1 MIQKYWPDDYVQKR
15 RSAKEAIGRIHPG
28 QRVFIGT
35 SCGEPQH
42 LVQELAA
49 QSGNF
54 TDIEV
59 VRLLSLETAPLTLMA
74 SEKSSNAFTI
84 RSFYS
89 GSGIPRALSRNR
101 RFFTP
106 INLSAIPRLF
116 MSRQIPVH
124 VALIQVSPP
133 DDFGWMSLG
142 ISVDVTLSAA
152 LSADLVI
159 AQVNPRMPRVLGRS
173 FIHVDDVD
181 VVVEHEEDLLTVGET
196 VELEAGKMIGRYV
209 AKLIEDG
216 STFQLGL
223 GATPQATLLAMEDKN
238 DLGVHTEFLTD
249 GLLGLISRGVITN
262 RRKGVNEG
270 KLVASSAIGT
280 TNLYEY
286 LHDNP
291 AIEFHPSDY
300 VNNPVV
306 IASHHKMVSLN
317 VATVMDL
324 TGQVAVDAMPHNHF
338 SGVTGVLDFVRG
350 AALSPGGKSVLMIVS
365 TAREGTVS
373 RIVPTLE
380 DKAVVVPRSDVYY
393 VVSEYGVVNLFGK
406 SLQERAMAMISLA
419 HPDFRDELFFRAKE
433 LGLIGKDRTLKESIQ
448 AVYPL
453 KYEESV
459 KIDDQTITIRP
470 AKPVD
475 ERGLQEHFY
484 NLDKNDILSRFFHK
498 KASFIRD
505 DVASMFQIDYTKEM
519 TIVAM
524 IGELGFG
531 KIIAVGGYVLDGRRN
546 LAEVAFS
553 VTREWKRKGLSRLIL
568 HKLAEV
574 AKDNGIEGLMAYTS
588 LHNKPM
594 ISLFKTLPYKVK
606 LTAEEDMA
614 DLVCRFDDPL

>member
-1 MIQKYWPDDYVQKR
+1 
-15 RSAKEAIGRIHPG
+15 
-28 QRVFIGT
+28 
-35 SCGEPQH
+35 
-42 LVQELAA
+42 
-49 QSGNF
+49 
-54 TDIEV
+54 
-59 VRLLSLETAPLTLMA
+59 
-74 SEKSSNAFTI
+74 
-84 RSFYS
+84 
-89 GSGIPRALSRNR
+89 
-101 RFFTP
+101 
-106 INLSAIPRLF
+106 
-116 MSRQIPVH
+116 
-124 VALIQVSPP
+124 
-133 DDFGWMSLG
+133 
-142 ISVDVTLSAA
+142 
-152 LSADLVI
+152 
-159 AQVNPRMPRVLGRS
+159 
-173 FIHVDDVD
+173 
-181 VVVEHEEDLLTVGET
+181 
-196 VELEAGKMIGRYV
+196 
-209 AKLIEDG
+209 
-216 STFQLGL
+216 
-223 GATPQATLLAMEDKN
+223 
-238 DLGVHTEFLTD
+238 
-249 GLLGLISRGVITN
+249 
-262 RRKGVNEG
+262 
-270 KLVASSAIGT
+270 VASSAIGT

-338 SGVTGVLDFVRG
+338 SGVTGLLDFVRG

-475 ERGLQEHFY
+475 ERRLQEHFY

-531 KIIAVGGYVLDGRRN
+531 KIIAVGGYVLDARRN

-553 VTREWKRKGLSRLIL
+553 VTKEWKRKGLSRLIL

-574 AKDNGIEGLMAYTS
+574 AKDNGIEGLVAYTS

-606 LTAEEDMA
+606 LTAEDDMA